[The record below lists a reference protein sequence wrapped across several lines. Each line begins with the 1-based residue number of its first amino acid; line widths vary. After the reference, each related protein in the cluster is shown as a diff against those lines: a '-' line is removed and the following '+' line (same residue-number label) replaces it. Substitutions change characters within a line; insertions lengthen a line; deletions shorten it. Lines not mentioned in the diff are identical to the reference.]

1 MSALSL
7 KLGGYIKQLFSKSG
21 KTEAAVPET
30 SPATPPVAAL
40 PATPRLAAKPAPVN
54 LATGKTAAMPG
65 IEISLQSI
73 LAVLPLELKP
83 LVQAQPANGI
93 NFSVPVATVLP
104 QLASGS
110 IKVPFGDIR
119 RSAPHVFTE
128 HESFDELSVSL
139 PLHEILSRLN
149 PALLMRRPTQ
159 KQVVVPD
166 EVHSPFSG
174 RGDGFNFSVGNNSP
188 QAPAAPVAPQV
199 AAPAPV
205 TPVQRASSPLTA
217 PLPGGTDMF
226 QRKIAAQNSGQ
237 VKAPIFPRKPGA
249 PATNGTEFTTRKPA
263 AETAPPTPS
272 PEIVPSAPIAFKM
285 SPAFPAQPPTTPV
298 APMTP
303 APTPATPQVAAP
315 IAFQPATP
323 PPPAPPVAPSGAVP
337 VQAAVPLPA
346 APPRPKDLLAAP
358 PVARSVQPGK
368 PVTAAATAAESKVLP
383 VPLTALA
390 EGWPEPV
397 RQEIVQTKLVDARLA
412 MPVDIVEE
420 ALKRGRV
427 VFTWKTI
434 RSWVRPGP
442 VSPASPHDAK
452 ELELP
457 LTVLAPL
464 FVARR
469 KTDQTQ
475 PRVNVADTIP
485 NLFFG
490 LPKPEPAPT
499 PKPADTNY
507 YTWGET
513 SDQARVDDTEFKR
526 RPVSAA
532 PGGTELLLKCATP
545 NEIVSRAAALD
556 GVAGALIALPDGL
569 MVASRIPPEFNG
581 DTLAAFLPHIFSKVS
596 QCTKELRMGDLN
608 NLNFT
613 VGNVPWKIF
622 RVNAIFF
629 AAFGRVGEGLPTAEL
644 VALAGELDRKR
655 S

>member
-1 MSALSL
+1 MSALSF
-7 KLGGYIKQLFSKSG
+7 KIGGLFKQLFSKAEKVTPVATNG
-21 KTEAAVPET
+21 VATPAATPVTVPAAPTAPKVQART
-30 SPATPPVAAL
+30 SPAP
-40 PATPRLAAKPAPVN
+40 AKPAVK
-54 LATGKTAAMPG
+54 ASVPG
-65 IEISLQSI
+65 VEIPLQSI
-73 LAVLPLELKP
+73 LAVLPLELKSKVRQENVP
-83 LVQAQPANGI
+83 GL

-110 IKVPFGDIR
+110 IKVSFGDIR
-119 RSAPHVFTE
+119 NAAAGVFVADDSNDAT
-128 HESFDELSVSL
+128 SVSL
-139 PLHEILSRLN
+139 PLHEVLSRLN
-149 PALLMRRPTQ
+149 PALLTRRPTQ
-159 KQVVVPD
+159 KQLVVPD
-166 EVHSPFSG
+166 EIASPFVG
-174 RGDGFNFSVGNNSP
+174 RGNGLTLAVGNNSP
-188 QAPAAPVAPQV
+188 QAPGAPVAPQV
-199 AAPAPV
+199 AAPAPE
-205 TPVQRASSPLTA
+205 TPVQRASSHLTA

-226 QRKIAAQNSGQ
+226 QRKVAAQANGTA
-237 VKAPIFPRKPGA
+237 KASIFPRKPGA
-249 PATNGTEFTTRKPA
+249 PASNGTEFLQRKPTAPTPPAATPA
-263 AETAPPTPS
+263 AEIA
-272 PEIVPSAPIAFKM
+272 PSAPIAFK
-285 SPAFPAQPPTTPV
+285 FPTTPAA
-298 APMTP
+298 APVSPIAPETS
-303 APTPATPQVAAP
+303 APTAPAEDQQV
-315 IAFQPATP
+315 FQRNPVA
-323 PPPAPPVAPSGAVP
+323 PAPPVASGLPIPASPPSAG
-337 VQAAVPLPA
+337 
-346 APPRPKDLLAAP
+346 APPRPKDLLSAP
-358 PVARSVQPGK
+358 PVARSIQPAK
-368 PVTAAATAAESKVLP
+368 PATAPAAEPLVLL
-383 VPLTALA
+383 VPLTAVA
-390 EGWPEPV
+390 ESWPEAV
-397 RQEIVQTKLVDARLA
+397 RQEIVQMKLVDARLA
-412 MPVDIVEE
+412 MPVSTVEE

-427 VFTWKTI
+427 AFTWKTV

-442 VSPASPHDAK
+442 VSPTSPNDSK

-457 LTVLAPL
+457 LNVLAPL

-469 KTDQTQ
+469 KADGHQ
-475 PRVNVADTIP
+475 PRVTVSDTIP

-490 LPKPEPAPT
+490 LPKPEASNT

-526 RPVSAA
+526 KSATGT
-532 PGGTELLLKCATP
+532 PGGTDLLLKCATP

-644 VALAGELDRKR
+644 AALAGELDRKR